1 MGMIILKFRYIFLLI
16 IIFAVSACD
25 NKNLKKDS
33 IIRIGVS
40 VDTYEDKFHLD
51 IIKGIKEA
59 AELSEHEIELT
70 FTDAENDIRNQIMH
84 VKGYIDQKMDAVIV
98 IPVNSE
104 EASPV
109 SNMCLDAKMNL
120 VYLNIKPE
128 KLPEGIYYIGPEE
141 YEEGRIQMEY
151 AAEKLNG
158 SGEIGILMGDLNQH
172 AAIKR
177 TEGIE
182 KVLVKYPGIKVV
194 KKQTAQFN
202 RDMAKQIVKM
212 WIESGVDL
220 DAILSNN
227 DEMAI
232 GAIRAL
238 EEKEILE
245 NVYVFGVDGTKDGI
259 QELKSGNLEA
269 TVFQDGVSQGKK
281 SVEIVLNLLKNKKP
295 EIETFVRPEL
305 ITIENYDKIH
315 FE

>member
-1 MGMIILKFRYIFLLI
+1 MEMIILKFRYIFLLI

-25 NKNLKKDS
+25 YKNLKKGS
-33 IIRIGVS
+33 IVRIGVS
-40 VDTYEDKFHLD
+40 VDTYEDKFHHNL
-51 IIKGIKEA
+51 IKGIKEA

-70 FTDAENDIRNQIMH
+70 FTDEENDIRNQIMH

-109 SNMCLDAKMNL
+109 SNMCLDAKMKL

-128 KLPEGIYYIGPEE
+128 KLPEGIYYVGPEE

-158 SGEIGILMGDLNQH
+158 SGEIGILMGELNQH

-182 KVLVKYPGIKVV
+182 EVLTKYPGIKVV

-202 RDMAKQIVKM
+202 RDMA
-212 WIESGVDL
+212 D
-220 DAILSNN
+220 
-227 DEMAI
+227 
-232 GAIRAL
+232 
-238 EEKEILE
+238 
-245 NVYVFGVDGTKDGI
+245 
-259 QELKSGNLEA
+259 
-269 TVFQDGVSQGKK
+269 
-281 SVEIVLNLLKNKKP
+281 VLNVDAPCYVECTRVDWRSTPRLHQAKQSPSTIVGDLP
-295 EIETFVRPEL
+295 RCPISCLHGQCRPVWL
-305 ITIENYDKIH
+305 SS
-315 FE
+315 